1 MKARSLVMI
10 LIVMAAAFLLG
21 SQVLAGEFLQIQGSD
36 TQVNLV
42 QQLAE
47 AYMEKYDDAVLS
59 VTGGGSGTGVA
70 ALING
75 RVDVANVS
83 RTMSDSEL
91 AQAEENNVEPFR
103 IVIAMDGLSVVVH
116 EDNPIGE
123 LTVDE
128 IGSIFKGE
136 ITNWSD
142 LGGADMEISLYGRQ
156 SNSGTF
162 VYFRANVLKGDYSP
176 RKRQMNSNAQ
186 IVESIKTDRGG
197 IGYVGVGYAVEEG
210 EIVQGLSILNV
221 ALDENSPAVSP
232 LNPENVQTGLYP
244 IARPLNQ
251 YFNGRPEGALLNF
264 ILFQI
269 GEEGQ
274 KIAIDVG
281 FYPINPEFQRMNEE
295 HLDL

>member
-1 MKARSLVMI
+1 MFI
-10 LIVMAAAFLLG
+10 IFMAVLLWG
-21 SQVLAGEFLQIQGSD
+21 SQVVAGTFIQVRGSD

-47 AYMEKYDDAVLS
+47 AYMEMYDDAVIS

-75 RVDVANVS
+75 QVDVANVS
-83 RTMSDSEL
+83 RTMSGSEL
-91 AQAEENNVEPFR
+91 EQAQENNVEPFR
-103 IVIAMDGLSVVVH
+103 VVIAMDGLSVVVH
-116 EDNPIGE
+116 EENPITE
-123 LTVDE
+123 LTLHE
-128 IGSIFKGE
+128 IGAIFRGD
-136 ITNWSD
+136 ITNWSE
-142 LGGADMEISLYGRQ
+142 LGGHDSEINLYGRQ

-186 IVESIKTDRGG
+186 IVESVKTDRGA